1 MHFHAITSSAMPTM
15 LSTYIPV
22 RVSANNRHRALIT
35 GSEPAVAGRIQM
47 ARLISM
53 KGNRIT
59 IDSVRTALPAG
70 RLFQR

>member
-1 MHFHAITSSAMPTM
+1 MHFHAITSSAIPTM

-22 RVSANNRHRALIT
+22 RVRANSRHRALIT
-35 GSEPAVAGRIQM
+35 GSPAPAGRIQM

-59 IDSVRTALPAG
+59 IDSVRTAVPAG